1 MPDLR
6 YLAFKEAPPN
16 RDLDAGGLMTSPP
29 LSSPRREE
37 PHQANR
43 ATAAG
48 AAEEGKTELH
58 LGTLDAPL
66 DRYSTLLSPS
76 LRPNPTAR
84 P

>member
-6 YLAFKEAPPN
+6 YLAFEEAPPN
-16 RDLDAGGLMTSPP
+16 RDLDAGGLMTLLQ
-29 LSSPRREE
+29 LSSARREE

-43 ATAAG
+43 DADAG
-48 AAEEGKTELH
+48 AAEEGKTERH
-58 LGTLDAPL
+58 LGTLDVPSDCCSA
-66 DRYSTLLSPS
+66 LLSPS